1 MKIDN
6 TVNVKYTLGVGRYDM
21 DDLTKKVMEAEQ
33 KLFDTCP
40 KMRDPD
46 WWENGSELTAEQEE
60 KMDKKAQEWAN
71 EMKKKLSIT

>member
-6 TVNVKYTLGVGRYDM
+6 TVNVKYTVDVGRCNM

-46 WWENGSELTAEQEE
+46 WWENGSDDLKVDSSYLDKTFDEVLE
-60 KMDKKAQEWAN
+60 KAR
-71 EMKKKLSIT
+71 KLA

>member
-1 MKIDN
+1 
-6 TVNVKYTLGVGRYDM
+6 M

-46 WWENGSELTAEQEE
+46 WWENGSDDLKVDSGYLDETFDEIF
-60 KMDKKAQEWAN
+60 KKAR
-71 EMKKKLSIT
+71 KLA